1 MKSII
6 LFLFFFGVIS
16 LIHGIYEQK
25 FKALQENTRIEYRFI
40 PRTFYEEQLAEN
52 PNVASTF
59 KNMFQKE
66 SPWYERNI
74 GMANPLKEVNHP
86 DAR

>member
-1 MKSII
+1 M
-6 LFLFFFGVIS
+6 F
-16 LIHGIYEQK
+16 IHGVYDQK
-25 FKALQENTRIEYRFI
+25 YKALKENIRVEYRFI
-40 PRTFYEEQLAEN
+40 PRTYYEEQLADI

-74 GMANPLKEVNHP
+74 SLANPLKDVGAKG
-86 DAR
+86 AR